1 MLRIYSTILKFISS
15 LFPHTPHPVPYS
27 QQQERARVKAK
38 REAAKV
44 IFSGMLVLCLGTIFL
59 CNSILAISSAEMF
72 SYAIFMPEMNK
83 EHL

>member
-1 MLRIYSTILKFISS
+1 MLRIYSTALRFISS
-15 LFPHTPHPVPYS
+15 LFPHTPHPVTYS
-27 QQQERARVKAK
+27 QQEERARAKAK

-44 IFSGMLVLCLGTIFL
+44 IFSGMLVLCLSL

-83 EHL
+83 ENL